1 MNILVAPNS
10 MKGSLNADEFASAV
24 EKGLRKVSPVFNVRS
39 LPIAD
44 GGDYTGQ
51 VLMKALTA
59 REITCNVSDPL
70 GRPVRAEMGI
80 SGKTAVIEMSAAS
93 GMRLLSSN
101 ELNPDAASTAGTGEM
116 LRHALGLGCTS
127 ILLGVGGSATIDGG
141 IGMLGALGFIFTDSK
156 GGILQPVP
164 ASLQKVADIHPPAD
178 WNPETRIIILY
189 DVKNPLLGPEGA
201 ASVFGPQK
209 GADAETV
216 QRLELGLSHW
226 VKILEEKTGK
236 QVQNVPGMG
245 AAGGIA
251 SGLYALLN
259 ARMVPGAEYIFN
271 LLNLDE
277 HLEWADWVITGEG
290 KIDGQSNF
298 LKAPV
303 SLALAAKNKNKPVMA
318 IAGAVEYPVPGLFSG
333 VFSIACRPMS
343 LKESL
348 ELAGDLVAETASQ
361 TGHLILRASQKDFAD
376 HVLVTAAERLINEN
390 RLNEAQ
396 LKLQQIDRNLAAYPY
411 LNGLISKKLQ
421 NWGSALN
428 GFLKAL
434 EIDPGF
440 RAAESNIQMV
450 RNIISFI
457 NPALRDP

>member
-10 MKGSLNADEFASAV
+10 MKGSLNADDFAEAV
-24 EKGLRKVSPVFNVRS
+24 EKGLRKVSPVFNVRT

-44 GGDYTGQ
+44 GGDYTGH
-51 VLMKALTA
+51 VLMKALDA
-59 REITCNVSDPL
+59 KEITCDVSDPL
-70 GRPVRAEMGI
+70 GRPIRAMMGI
-80 SGKTAVIEMSAAS
+80 AGKTAIIEMASAS
-93 GMRLLSSN
+93 GMRLLTSG
-101 ELNPDAASTAGTGEM
+101 ELNPAVTSTAGTGEM
-116 LRHALGLGCTS
+116 MKYAVRMGCNTL
-127 ILLGVGGSATIDGG
+127 LLGVGGSATIDGG
-141 IGMLGALGFIFTDSK
+141 IGMLGALGFRFTDAEGSV
-156 GGILQPVP
+156 LLPVP
-164 ASLQKVADIHPPAD
+164 DSLPKVADIHFPAD
-178 WNPETRIIILY
+178 WNPETEIIILY
-189 DVKNPLLGPEGA
+189 DVNNPLLGSEGA

-216 QRLELGLSHW
+216 QRLEQGLDHW
-226 VKILEEKTGK
+226 AQILEGKSGK
-236 QVQNVPGMG
+236 QLKDLPGMG

-259 ARMVPGAEYIFN
+259 ARMEPGADYIFN
-271 LLNLDE
+271 TLNLDE
-277 HLEWADWVITGEG
+277 HLEWAGWIITGEG

-303 SLALAAKNKNKPVMA
+303 SLAMAAKNKNKPVMA
-318 IAGAVEYPVPGLFSG
+318 IAGAVDYPVPDLFDG
-333 VFSIACRPMS
+333 VFSIANRPLS
-343 LKESL
+343 LNESL
-348 ELAGDLVAETASQ
+348 EFAAELVKETAAQ
-361 TGHLILRASQKDFAD
+361 AGKLLLRGSQKDYAD
-376 HVLVTAAERLINEN
+376 HVLVTTAERLINEN

-440 RAAESNIQMV
+440 KPAELNIQIV
-450 RNIISFI
+450 RNIISFV
-457 NPALRDP
+457 NPSLRDP